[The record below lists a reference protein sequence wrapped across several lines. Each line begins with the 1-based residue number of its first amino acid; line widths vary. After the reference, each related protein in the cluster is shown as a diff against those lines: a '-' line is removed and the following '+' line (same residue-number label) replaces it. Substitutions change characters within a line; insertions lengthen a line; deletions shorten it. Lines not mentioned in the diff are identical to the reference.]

1 MAVNRKLR
9 KSNLNGYP
17 SETTES
23 NERLKIWL
31 GFIGGIISTLLSA
44 AIYFH

>member
-1 MAVNRKLR
+1 MALNRKLT
-9 KSNLNGYP
+9 KFNLSGYP

-31 GFIGGIISTLLSA
+31 GFIGGLISTLSA
-44 AIYFH
+44 VIYFH

>member
-1 MAVNRKLR
+1 MAMNRKLI
-9 KSNLNGYP
+9 KSNLRGFR

-23 NERLKIWL
+23 NERLNIRL
-31 GFIGGIISTLLSA
+31 GFIGGVISTFLTA

>member
-1 MAVNRKLR
+1 MAMNRKLI
-9 KSNLNGYP
+9 KSNLRGFR

-31 GFIGGIISTLLSA
+31 GFIGGVISTLLTA

>member
-1 MAVNRKLR
+1 MKENRILAKANF
-9 KSNLNGYP
+9 SGFI

-31 GFIGGIISTLLSA
+31 GFIGGLISTLSA
-44 AIYFH
+44 AIYLH

>member
-1 MAVNRKLR
+1 MANNRKLI
-9 KSNLNGYP
+9 KSNFRGFR

-31 GFIGGIISTLLSA
+31 GFIGGLISTLSA